1 MEISLVLVTCPQGE
15 IAEKLSNQLVSED
28 LAACVNVLTGVT
40 STFKWQGQIQRESE
54 ALLIIKAKTE
64 ILKKLEIRLY
74 EIHPY
79 DTPEFIVIDPS
90 MVGEKYL
97 RWALDS

>member
-1 MEISLVLVTCPQGE
+1 MELSLVLVTCPVGE
-15 IAEKLSNQLVSED
+15 IAEKLSEQLVFEG
-28 LAACVNVLTGVT
+28 LAVCVNVLPGVT

-54 ALLIIKAKTE
+54 ALLIVKTKTDR
-64 ILKKLEIRLY
+64 LKRLENRIY

-79 DTPEFIVIDPS
+79 DTPEFIVLDPS

-97 RWALDS
+97 RWALLD